1 MMSRSEDN
9 FWSGLKVLFFL
20 LGMLIVFGTV
30 GHVEMTDH
38 VDWLQVV
45 LNGGLGL
52 LMMWYGS
59 KVIKLI

>member
-1 MMSRSEDN
+1 MMSDEDN

-30 GHVEMTDH
+30 GHVEMNENH

-45 LNGGLGL
+45 LNVRMVDLV
-52 LMMWYGS
+52 Y
-59 KVIKLI
+59 

>member
-38 VDWLQVV
+38 VDWLQVA
-45 LNGGLGL
+45 LNNRFRI
-52 LMMWYGS
+52 WT
-59 KVIKLI
+59 I

>member
-38 VDWLQVV
+38 VDRLQVA

-59 KVIKLI
+59 KALN

>member
-38 VDWLQVV
+38 VDWLQVA

-52 LMMWYGS
+52 LMMWNGS
-59 KVIKLI
+59 KALN

>member
-1 MMSRSEDN
+1 MMKSV
-9 FWSGLKVLFFL
+9 KVLLFIIGL
-20 LGMLIVFGTV
+20 IIVFGTV

-38 VDWLQVV
+38 VDWLQVA

-59 KVIKLI
+59 KALN